1 MARCGC
7 SGTTCSCRVIGGG
20 QVVVTGS
27 GSAANPYIVSVESA
41 ITVADTGTLDLS
53 ITGSGTSGDP
63 YVLSGDVVL
72 SANDLTDVDLSNNT
86 PGYVLALQGD
96 GTLALVPA
104 ATASPGA
111 INTGD
116 GITGDGSAGSPLTI
130 ELASGSGLILD
141 SNGLSASWVLM
152 PSPVVDQEDADY
164 VIVAK
169 GTSGTTS
176 RITNLV
182 ASITNPSP
190 SATILVKAEQR
201 GSVRIEGNVINSTA
215 VVWCQPDVV
224 GGSEVSYSASR
235 VQSYNWP
242 GSQRNI
248 GVYQSYLSHSYVA
261 LGPGETVTV
270 YGRAWTSTNLDS
282 DEMSLAKPL
291 VRYNRLHLIPVS
303 TIDPSGL

>member
-1 MARCGC
+1 LARCGC

-27 GSAANPYIVSVESA
+27 GSAANPYLVSVESA

-53 ITGSGTSGDP
+53 IAGSGTAGDP
-63 YVLSGDVVL
+63 YVISGDVVM

-130 ELASGSGLILD
+130 DLATNSGLVLD
-141 SNGLSASWVLM
+141 ANGLSASWVLM
-152 PSPVVDQEDADY
+152 PTPEVDVEDADY
-164 VIVAK
+164 IIVAK
-169 GTSGTTS
+169 GTDGVTS
-176 RITNLV
+176 RITNLS

-190 SATILVKAEQR
+190 SATILVKVEQR
-201 GSVRIEGNVINSTA
+201 GWAAIEGGVINKTA
-215 VVWCQPDVV
+215 VIYSRPDTV
-224 GGSEVSYSASR
+224 GGTIVSEHESR
-235 VQSYNWP
+235 IQSYNVP
-242 GSQRNI
+242 GSQQNI
-248 GVYQSYLSHSYVA
+248 GVYESYYCYSYVA
-261 LGPGETVTV
+261 LGPSETLTV
-270 YGRAWTSTNLDS
+270 YGRAWTATNLDS
-282 DEMSLAKPL
+282 GEMSKAKPK
-291 VRYNRLHLIPVS
+291 VRHNQLHLIPVS
-303 TIDPSGL
+303 TIDPTGL